1 MKKLILLT
9 LFLLTLVSCSIDDD
23 QQKYSSEIL
32 PIDSYT
38 LPESF
43 KLGETYE
50 IKLKYKKPSDC
61 HYFQG
66 IYYDK
71 DLNIRTIGIQTTVL
85 ESTDC
90 KPLTTEATE
99 VSFKFYV
106 TNTGS
111 YIFKFYKGEDADGKN
126 IFEEVEVPVTT
137 N

>member
-71 DLNIRTIGIQTTVL
+71 DLNIRTIGIQNY
-85 ESTDC
+85 
-90 KPLTTEATE
+90 
-99 VSFKFYV
+99 SF
-106 TNTGS
+106 
-111 YIFKFYKGEDADGKN
+111 GKH
-126 IFEEVEVPVTT
+126 
-137 N
+137 